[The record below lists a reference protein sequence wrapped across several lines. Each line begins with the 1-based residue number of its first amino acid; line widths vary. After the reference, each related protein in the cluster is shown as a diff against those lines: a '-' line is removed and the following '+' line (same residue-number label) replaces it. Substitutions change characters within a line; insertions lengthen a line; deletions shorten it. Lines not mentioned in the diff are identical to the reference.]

1 MNNNRQA
8 PPLGLQGRFHSEAEK
23 EPPILGGLKGIIFDY
38 GGTLDTCGQHW
49 GKKLWHAYE
58 RQHVPVS
65 EQQFRDAYVY
75 GERTLG
81 RNPIIKPDYTFHR
94 TLATKI
100 RLEMEHLCTQ
110 GAWDASEE
118 DFKQKHQAVLED
130 VYAEVVATTAHSA
143 EVLTQLSERFP
154 MVLVSNFYGNIECVL
169 QEFGLRKFFPRI
181 VESAVVG
188 IRKPDPRIF
197 ELGVEKLR
205 SSDVEEKT
213 QNSPLSTTLNSKLS
227 TLHSNEVLVV
237 GDSFYKDI
245 LPAQKAGCRTAWFKG
260 EGWTDE
266 TYDETVPDMV
276 ITDLADLLVI
286 K

>member
-1 MNNNRQA
+1 MNNNRQDNT
-8 PPLGLQGRFHSEAEK
+8 PGMFDN
-23 EPPILGGLKGIIFDY
+23 LKGIIFDY

-118 DFKQKHQAVLED
+118 EFKQKHQAVLED
-130 VYAEVVATTAHSA
+130 VYAEVLATTAHSA

-205 SSDVEEKT
+205 SSDVETLRSSDVEKDA
-213 QNSPLSTTLNSKLS
+213 NSKLSSLHSPLS
-227 TLHSNEVLVV
+227 TLHSQEVLVV